1 MKNVTVIMTEEQA
14 QLAADACNF
23 YAGVQHLNLELAKKI
38 VDVANA
44 FETLLP
50 PNEEPPLIEPEFDE
64 NGHPVWPS

>member
-1 MKNVTVIMTEEQA
+1 
-14 QLAADACNF
+14 
-23 YAGVQHLNLELAKKI
+23 LELAKKI